1 MSLKNIKKAKHV
13 RKENPASNL
22 QGRVFVNIAVRP
34 DLAYDF
40 DQVCDSVN
48 LTRCEVIR
56 MLMIYA
62 CDAKDSKGKSII
74 LDVIKS
80 YNDSLVG
87 ED

>member
-56 MLMIYA
+56 MLMVYA
-62 CDAKDSKGKSII
+62 CDAKNSKGQPII
-74 LDVIKS
+74 LDVLSKF
-80 YNDSLVG
+80 NESLVK